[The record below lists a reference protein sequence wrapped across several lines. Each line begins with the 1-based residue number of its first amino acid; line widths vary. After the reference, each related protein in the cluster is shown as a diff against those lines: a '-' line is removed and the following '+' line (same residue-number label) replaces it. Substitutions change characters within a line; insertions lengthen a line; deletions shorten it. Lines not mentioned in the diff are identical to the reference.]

1 MRNYDEVSV
10 IASLMRKST
19 INIDR
24 GNKTI
29 NILVDSTE
37 LGNTSWGKIDFLV
50 NHCRYHVCYVSNL
63 GKKNRK
69 QITDEDIDISS
80 KLDIVGAVKLKMRK

>member
-19 INIDR
+19 INVDR

-29 NILVDSTE
+29 SILKESTE
-37 LGNTSWGKIDFLV
+37 IGNTSWGKIDYLV
-50 NHCRYHVCYVSNL
+50 NHCKYHVCYVSTL
-63 GKKNRK
+63 GRKNKK
-69 QITDEDIDISS
+69 QTADDDIEISS
-80 KLDIVGAVKLKMRK
+80 KLDIVGAVKLKLRK